1 MASKEESISQEPN
14 RSPQVP
20 DLAPWPYAYVISLQ
34 DMNLTPQ
41 QKAESSLSF
50 DFLIITMR
58 FSTLSPVAFFLGLG
72 LAYNETSPGMR
83 FWNTTTSLPTATSP
97 NFIAVTSSSSIEEV
111 ATIQIQIGSL
121 SGSGVIN
128 LSNVATTPEVAQLN
142 GLLNSTSFSNQAY
155 PTKTNSLQPTF
166 CPLTTAAFPSGST
179 SAENF
184 NATVGASTGQPSA
197 RLTSLASQ
205 IFTGSGSRTS
215 AELLKLPVI
224 SSAFIVQIA
233 IMSLV

>member
-1 MASKEESISQEPN
+1 
-14 RSPQVP
+14 VP

-34 DMNLTPQ
+34 DINLTPQ

-50 DFLIITMR
+50 DFLTITMR

-72 LAYNETSPGMR
+72 LAYNETNPGMR

-128 LSNVATTPEVAQLN
+128 LSNVATTPEVAELN
-142 GLLNSTSFSNQAY
+142 GLLNSTSFSNQPY
-155 PTKTNSLQPTF
+155 PTKTNSSQPTL
-166 CPLTTAAFPSGST
+166 CPLNTTAAFPSGGT
-179 SAENF
+179 SAQNF
-184 NATVGASTGQPSA
+184 NATVGAFTAQPSA
-197 RLTSLASQ
+197 GLTSLASQ

-215 AELLKLPVI
+215 AELVKLPGI
-224 SSAFIVQIA
+224 LSAFIIQIA
-233 IMSLV
+233 VMSFV